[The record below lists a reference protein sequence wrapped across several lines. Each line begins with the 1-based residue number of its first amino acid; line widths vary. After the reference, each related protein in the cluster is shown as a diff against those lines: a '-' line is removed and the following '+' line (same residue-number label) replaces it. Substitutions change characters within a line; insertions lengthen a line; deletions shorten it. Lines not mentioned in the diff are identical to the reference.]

1 MKNIFYFGEKIS
13 DYSVR
18 VLNERE
24 ARAAAGLLFF
34 FSMFSLLN
42 VLLIGNFYPLK
53 IFVLVFVFDFIIRLF
68 INPKYAPT
76 MILGRLAVSNQKPEY
91 TGAVQKK
98 FAWSI
103 GLVLAVFMLVTV
115 VFPLFSSAITCW
127 VCVICVLFLFFET
140 AFGIC
145 LGCKLYNLF
154 NKEKAQLC
162 PGGVC
167 EIKKK
172 EDIQKISVT
181 QMIIGVLFVVLV
193 LSLIIYGRDLLKS
206 PKMTNV
212 GGASCFNTTTGAS
225 PCSGAVNST
234 NPNPCGLMNGS
245 NTAISCPSLR

>member
-1 MKNIFYFGEKIS
+1 MKNIFYFGEKVS
-13 DYSVR
+13 NYSVR

-68 INPKYAPT
+68 INPKYAPS
-76 MILGRLAVSNQKPEY
+76 MILGRLAVSNQTPEY

-172 EDIQKISVT
+172 EEIQKLSVAQIIISV
-181 QMIIGVLFVVLV
+181 LFAVLV
-193 LSLIIYGRDLLKS
+193 LALIINGRGLLKS
-206 PKMTNV
+206 PKTTNIDT
-212 GGASCFNTTTGAS
+212 SNCFNSTADAS
-225 PCSGAVNST
+225 PCSGAVNNS
-234 NPNPCGLMNGS
+234 NPSPCGLMGGS
-245 NTAISCPSLR
+245 NTAITCPSLR